1 MIFPKNPIPI
11 PKNAAAITQLNQTF
25 PYPEISLSVCPIN
38 PIPNPTAGP
47 YINAINATK
56 AKVTCNV
63 VFGIGVGIATNLDN
77 TI

>member
-1 MIFPKNPIPI
+1 M
-11 PKNAAAITQLNQTF
+11 
-25 PYPEISLSVCPIN
+25 SLSVCPIN